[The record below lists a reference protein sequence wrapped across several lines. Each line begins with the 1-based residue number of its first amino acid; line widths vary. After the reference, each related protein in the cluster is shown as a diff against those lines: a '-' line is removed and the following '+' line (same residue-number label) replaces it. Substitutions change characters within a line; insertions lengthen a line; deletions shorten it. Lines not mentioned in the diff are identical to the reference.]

1 MAAHTLRPLRL
12 IVSLIFSLLGIALSP
27 VANALSAA
35 FLVLFIVVALFYGI
49 RSQLGTLTSSLLL
62 PASTLLL
69 SPFSDVAYLHPTS
82 LKTAWC
88 ANVGLGCE
96 AQPLPLAR
104 LARTVSDQ
112 AIQAHDIFTAVVALG
127 NPANLGLHHTECV
140 QVASSESA
148 VAIRGPDLAPPRPM
162 HAESGSW
169 Q

>member
-1 MAAHTLRPLRL
+1 MRPLRL

-27 VANALSAA
+27 VANALSAFFLLA
-35 FLVLFIVVALFYGI
+35 FVLAAIYYWG

-69 SPFSDVAYLHPTS
+69 SPFSGVAYLHPTS

-88 ANVGLGCE
+88 TKVGIGCE

-140 QVASSESA
+140 HILFLRQ
-148 VAIRGPDLAPPRPM
+148 
-162 HAESGSW
+162 GSRHSW
-169 Q
+169 G